1 MADPIAALRDQ
12 LQQLEERQ
20 KSGALGQPEYEQ
32 ERARLERT
40 LLDHVL
46 TTPTAPRAGAAS
58 APAVASSAAPLAPTT
73 VATPAPRPSWRMTAW
88 LSVAVLAIAVAGYS
102 ITGMPG
108 LATGPVSTAEQ
119 AAGDPHAMSAEQFAA
134 AVEGLAQQLQH
145 EPGNAEGWATLARSY
160 VQLGRVDAALPAFA
174 KAVQLVGDDPRL
186 LADYADAMAVA
197 NERSLEG
204 EPTKLVERALKA
216 DPNNLKALALAGTA
230 EFNRKNYAAAVA
242 HWERLARVA
251 PPDSSWREQL
261 QRSIDEARELGRL
274 PPAAAP
280 AGAALAAAP
289 AAAQAA
295 AQTASAT
302 PAAGGPVVRG
312 TVRLAPS
319 VAAQAAP
326 EDTVFLLARP
336 AEGSR
341 MPLAVVRKQVKD
353 LPFEFALDDAM
364 AMSPAMKLSLF
375 PQIVIDARVSKSGQ
389 AQPAPGDLVG
399 RTAPIANHASGV
411 VVEIAEVV
419 RN

>member
-1 MADPIAALRDQ
+1 MSDPIAALRSQ

-20 KSGALGQPEYEQ
+20 RRGVLAQPEYEQ
-32 ERARLERT
+32 ERARLERA

-46 TTPTAPRAGAAS
+46 TTPTAPRTGAAS
-58 APAVASSAAPLAPTT
+58 APAVAPSVAPLAPTT
-73 VATPAPRPSWRMTAW
+73 AAAPAPRPSWRMTAW

-108 LATGPVSTAEQ
+108 LATGPVPTAEQ

-160 VQLGRVDAALPAFA
+160 VQLGRVEAALPAFA
-174 KAVQLVGDDPRL
+174 KAVQLLGDEPRL

-197 NERSLEG
+197 NDRSLEG

-216 DPNNLKALALAGTA
+216 DPNHLKALALAGTA
-230 EFNRKNYAAAVA
+230 EFNRKNYAGAVR
-242 HWERLARVA
+242 HWEKLSQVA
-251 PPDSSWREQL
+251 PPDSPWREQL

-274 PPAAAP
+274 PTGGAPAVTAAA
-280 AGAALAAAP
+280 AATAAP
-289 AAAQAA
+289 AAAAPPPA
-295 AQTASAT
+295 TLASA
-302 PAAGGPVVRG
+302 GPVVSG